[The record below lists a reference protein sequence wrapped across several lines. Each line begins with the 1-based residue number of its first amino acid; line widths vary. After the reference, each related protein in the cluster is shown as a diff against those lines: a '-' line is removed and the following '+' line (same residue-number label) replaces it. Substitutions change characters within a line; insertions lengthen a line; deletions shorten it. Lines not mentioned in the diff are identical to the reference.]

1 MKRNYLLTLL
11 CLLVAILLPNE
22 VWAECFYVSNGTGQK
37 STNSSGT
44 LIYETGAFENK
55 AGISKIEF
63 TAKKDV
69 RLNSTGISKVTLQ
82 YSLDGGKTWED

>member
-1 MKRNYLLTLL
+1 M
-11 CLLVAILLPNE
+11 PNE
-22 VWAECFYVSNGTGQK
+22 VWAQCFYVSNGTGEK

-44 LIYETGAFENK
+44 IIYETGTFANN

-69 RLNSTGISKVTLQ
+69 TFKTSGIS
-82 YSLDGGKTWED
+82 